1 MKQHMNN
8 VEHVSWKAQ
17 ITPVLKH
24 VFVVVSAA
32 IAVAMFV
39 HAGWTDIPGGVA
51 GFLTVLTLYTLSV

>member
-1 MKQHMNN
+1 MNN
-8 VEHVSWKAQ
+8 INTVSWKAQ

-51 GFLTVLTLYTLSV
+51 GFLTVLAMYTLSL